1 MASLNHIFM
10 VGNLTRDPEVRYTPS
25 GSAVGELRLAS
36 TRVYLVE
43 GQKKEETCFID
54 VVVWGKQAE
63 VCREYLSKGSPILV
77 EGILQFDQWK
87 SESGENRSK
96 HRIRADRVQFLGR
109 PRGGGGGGEMG
120 DAPGAAEGD
129 AAPARPAPRAA
140 ATPPPAPQAGGADQA
155 GDADDLPF

>member
-1 MASLNHIFM
+1 MPSLNHIFM

-25 GSAVGELRLAS
+25 GSAVADLRLAS
-36 TRVYLVE
+36 TRVYTTD
-43 GQKKEETCFID
+43 GQRKEETCFID

-87 SESGENRSK
+87 TESGENRSR

-109 PRGGGGGGEMG
+109 PKGGGEMG
-120 DAPGAAEGD
+120 DAPAAAEGSAPA
-129 AAPARPAPRAA
+129 AAPTPRPAP
-140 ATPPPAPQAGGADQA
+140 APKAGGVDEV
-155 GDADDLPF
+155 GDTDDLPF

>member
-25 GSAVGELRLAS
+25 GSAVGDLRLAS
-36 TRVYLVE
+36 TRVYTVD

-63 VCREYLSKGSPILV
+63 VCREYLSKGSPVLV

-87 SESGENRSK
+87 TESGENRSR

-109 PRGGGGGGEMG
+109 PRTGGEMG
-120 DAPGAAEGD
+120 DAPGAGEGE

-140 ATPPPAPQAGGADQA
+140 PAPKAGGVDEVK
-155 GDADDLPF
+155 DDDDLPF

>member
-25 GSAVGELRLAS
+25 GSAVGDLRLAS
-36 TRVYLVE
+36 TRVFMVD

-63 VCREYLSKGSPILV
+63 VCRDYLSKGSPILV

-87 SESGENRSK
+87 TESGENRSR

-109 PRGGGGGGEMG
+109 PRGAGGGGEMG
-120 DAPGAAEGD
+120 DAPGVEGET
-129 AAPARPAPRAA
+129 ARPAPR
-140 ATPPPAPQAGGADQA
+140 PPPAPKAGGVDEVK
-155 GDADDLPF
+155 DDDDLPF